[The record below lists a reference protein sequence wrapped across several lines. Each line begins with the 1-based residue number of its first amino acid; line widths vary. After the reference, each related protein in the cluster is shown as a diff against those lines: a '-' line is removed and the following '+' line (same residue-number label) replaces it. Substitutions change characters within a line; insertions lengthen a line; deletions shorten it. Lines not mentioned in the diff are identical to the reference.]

1 MNPTATNAA
10 AVGGLSG
17 DGRGPVIP
25 GGLLIGTLVVLAGLV
40 GVAGRL
46 VYLHSRADVDV

>member
-1 MNPTATNAA
+1 M
-10 AVGGLSG
+10 SG